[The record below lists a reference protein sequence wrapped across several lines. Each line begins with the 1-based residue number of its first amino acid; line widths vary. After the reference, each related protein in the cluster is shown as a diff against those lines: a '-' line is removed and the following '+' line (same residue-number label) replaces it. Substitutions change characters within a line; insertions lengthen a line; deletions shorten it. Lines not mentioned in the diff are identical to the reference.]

1 MNAPQPAAEPR
12 LARIDALATD
22 NLPASVRE
30 MIALVGLAPTLAL
43 VNAFP
48 GQILCV
54 PTGDKLNSQARLRL
68 VALIGDQATA
78 ALTSNY
84 GGQRLPIPRCAAAMR
99 DIRDRQIIAAYGQGV
114 RVAQLTADYLLTD
127 RQIRSILKRTP
138 GQTIGGLDTDQVRQ
152 LGLFEG

>member
-1 MNAPQPAAEPR
+1 MNAPLPA
-12 LARIDALATD
+12 DAATLATD
-22 NLPASVRE
+22 NLPGSVRD
-30 MIALVGLAPTLAL
+30 MIGLVGLAPTLAL

-78 ALTSNY
+78 ALINNY

-99 DIRDRQIIAAYGQGV
+99 DIRDRQIIAAYGNGT

-138 GQTIGGLDTDQVRQ
+138 GQTIGGLATDQVRQ